1 MRFIGQNA
9 ELQQLSRFS
18 DRSPDSLAVMYG
30 RRRVGKSELLRQALK
45 HSGLQ
50 YVFFECRQTSETQN
64 LAALQATIGLQLS
77 EPPLAFASLEGRR
90 MKNARLPSSENRA
103 FCRRQ
108 LLSSQPMPGYKPRHH
123 QH

>member
-30 RRRVGKSELLRQALK
+30 RRRVGMSELLRQTLK

-50 YVFFECRQTSETQN
+50 YVFFE
-64 LAALQATIGLQLS
+64 
-77 EPPLAFASLEGRR
+77 
-90 MKNARLPSSENRA
+90 
-103 FCRRQ
+103 
-108 LLSSQPMPGYKPRHH
+108 
-123 QH
+123 

>member
-50 YVFFECRQTSETQN
+50 YVFFECRQTSETQK
-64 LAALQATIGLQLS
+64 AALQATIGLQLS
-77 EPPLAFASLEGRR
+77 EPPLAFASLEGALEQLFRR
-90 MKNARLPSSENRA
+90 ASDEPLVLVKEVSS
-103 FCRRQ
+103 
-108 LLSSQPMPGYKPRHH
+108 
-123 QH
+123 

>member
-77 EPPLAFASLEGRR
+77 EPPLAFASLEGALACLLQVLRQTNR
-90 MKNARLPSSENRA
+90 IRQPKGAGNRLESVRYLQA
-103 FCRRQ
+103 
-108 LLSSQPMPGYKPRHH
+108 G
-123 QH
+123 